1 MTFLN
6 LSPLEWILVL
16 AITALVAGIGHLP
29 EWQARTRP
37 RKKRPKR

>member
-1 MTFLN
+1 MTFLD
-6 LSPLEWILVL
+6 LGPLEWTLVL

-29 EWQARTRP
+29 EWRAEARP